1 MRISDWSSDVCSS
14 DLLALLAATSFDG
27 AIRRLRRNWKRLH
40 KLVYPLTA
48 LGLLHFYMQSKVDVS
63 EPVLLSGIFVGLLLH
78 RLAPRMLRAAASI
91 PAVLAV
97 AVAAGLAAAALEFAW
112 YATMIGIPAERVL
125 LSNLNLS
132 YQVRP
137 MWIVMAICAL
147 PLHVMLAKHLATLLP
162 CPAPRRRRAAK
173 HPLPGRDH

>member
-63 EPVLLSGIFVGLLLH
+63 EPVLLSGIFVVLLLH

-91 PAVLAV
+91 PADVGV
-97 AVAAGLAAAALEFAW
+97 AVSAGLPADPRALAW
-112 YATMIGIPAERVL
+112 T
-125 LSNLNLS
+125 
-132 YQVRP
+132 
-137 MWIVMAICAL
+137 
-147 PLHVMLAKHLATLLP
+147 
-162 CPAPRRRRAAK
+162 APISCILGRRAEV
-173 HPLPGRDH
+173 